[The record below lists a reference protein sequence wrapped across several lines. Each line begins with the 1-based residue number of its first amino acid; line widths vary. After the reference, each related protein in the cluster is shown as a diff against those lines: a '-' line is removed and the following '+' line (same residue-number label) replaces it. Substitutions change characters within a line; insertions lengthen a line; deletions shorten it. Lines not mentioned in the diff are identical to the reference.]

1 MYFHEIAQEL
11 KLHMDPNGRA
21 GEFVKRLVRDCLRD
35 PMTDEEQEAD
45 YLGEYN
51 PMEKNI
57 SINMLDKILEGDKD
71 KWISKARA
79 GRICSLYDGI
89 DLADQV
95 DRLFD
100 GNKEHLQK
108 FLKRTGFDVEV
119 DELGSAVQDIFG
131 QIYRGLAKGIH
142 DVDIVL
148 TIHDPKPTIKN
159 LAGDRVYCE
168 DGKLYIDG
176 DVIELP
182 IKLSDAQIYDF
193 EAGYISALCDA
204 YAEVLSRDTV
214 TVDDIPSLPNK
225 YQTNFYNQRK
235 AYLSAESIQRSISE
249 VYGDGENQ
257 FDILKEDAFR
267 DFISKGLSFASSHDS
282 ILTMG
287 MQPSRPDTGYGY
299 IEQGEQC
306 VDGIYKLRSFREKPD
321 LKTAISYLQQ
331 GGFTWNSGMFLWS
344 VETIVSELRKHTPEI
359 AEIMDQI
366 EPAMFTEKE
375 QDVVDGLFPQCPKI
389 SIDYAV
395 MEKTELA
402 YVMPAEYGWSDVGT
416 WGSLHTLS
424 PRDESENAVTGDA
437 VKMVECSG
445 CMVRMPK
452 DKQVVIQGLKD
463 CIVAEHNNVLLI
475 CQLSEEQRIKEWHD

>member
-1 MYFHEIAQEL
+1 MANHLVIMAGGIGSRFWPMSTPQCPKQFLDITGS
-11 KLHMDPNGRA
+11 GRTMIQQT
-21 GEFVKRLVRDCLRD
+21 FDR
-35 PMTDEEQEAD
+35 
-45 YLGEYN
+45 Y
-51 PMEKNI
+51 
-57 SINMLDKILEGDKD
+57 EG
-71 KWISKARA
+71 I
-79 GRICSLYDGI
+79 I
-89 DLADQV
+89 
-95 DRLFD
+95 
-100 GNKEHLQK
+100 
-108 FLKRTGFDVEV
+108 
-119 DELGSAVQDIFG
+119 
-131 QIYRGLAKGIH
+131 
-142 DVDIVL
+142 DVDHLWVVTSNNYKDLVL
-148 TIHDPKPTIKN
+148 EQLQGINPQHVLLEPCMRNTAPCIAYVSWKIKKEDPEAVFVVAP
-159 LAGDRVYCE
+159 
-168 DGKLYIDG
+168 
-176 DVIELP
+176 
-182 IKLSDAQIYDF
+182 SDH
-193 EAGYISALCDA
+193 L
-204 YAEVLSRDTV
+204 V
-214 TVDDIPSLPNK
+214 
-225 YQTNFYNQRK
+225 
-235 AYLSAESIQRSISE
+235 
-249 VYGDGENQ
+249 
-257 FDILKEDAFR
+257 LKEDAFG
-267 DFISKGLSFASSHDS
+267 DYISKGLSFVSSHDC

-321 LKTAISYLQQ
+321 LKTAIGYLQQ

-395 MEKTELA
+395 MEKTDLA

-424 PRDESENAVTGDA
+424 SRDESENAVTGDA